1 MNLQTRCS
9 WARLGALLL
18 FCLFFVPKAHA
29 QSFGDLP
36 PMQWYSANDPV
47 SLGQGVEISTA
58 GIGTRNSYITID
70 DSLIDK
76 QQPITRFESYDF
88 ARSEEIVKNLK
99 INAWATVKTLTFR
112 GSLDFN
118 YNKFTSSNIDERKW
132 EVDAVR
138 LQTWSL
144 KKLGDIPAPTGAAAA
159 TFRSRF
165 GNYYAAAV
173 TYRRRLRVRFT
184 SQVSKQVSEQDIRLA
199 IGLST
204 KVFSASADVSD
215 LQFSLTK
222 LGSVSVEIE
231 IDGINGSEVIKV
243 GGIGDLAALRDHV
256 SDLLSHFDEVAPS
269 ERPGV
274 IDAVKLRDYSTLF
287 AITFDPFKTPKE
299 DSLALAIADYIRLE
313 TLRDRLQTLRTRNY
327 NVRLKN
333 YLLSKTQEV
342 ETKRQVLVKYMQRLI
357 QNQDDR
363 EIPRPTTDVAFDDP
377 EIVRWRIVR
386 WFIPTPDV
394 TFLNVDFEVYGE
406 SDVHIECTNTEFPL
420 GGYPDPSTKKVDPIT
435 GILKWTARMQIH
447 YNPGVAGT
455 KTDIEFILSTK
466 ERPKE
471 GDQLVPY
478 LLATD
483 PTKVR
488 QIKIVLPFAFYG

>member
-184 SQVSKQVSEQDIRLA
+184 SQVSKQVSEQDIRLVIA
-199 IGLST
+199 LST

-215 LQFSLTK
+215 LQYSLTK

-231 IDGINGSEVIKV
+231 IDGIPGSEVLAV
-243 GGIGDLAALRDHV
+243 GGIGDLETLRNRV
-256 SDLLSHFDEVAPS
+256 SDLLSHFDEVAPG

-299 DSLALAIADYIRLE
+299 DSLALSIADYIRLE

-357 QNQDDR
+357 QNQDER
-363 EIPRPTTDVAFDDP
+363 EIPRPTTDVAFEDP
-377 EIVRWRIVR
+377 EVIRWRLVRWYL
-386 WFIPTPDV
+386 TPGNA
-394 TFLNVDFEVYGE
+394 TLATEFEVSGE
-406 SDVHIECTNTEFPL
+406 YDVQIKCTNAYLPQ
-420 GGYPDPSTKKVDPIT
+420 GGYPDPASKKIDPIT
-435 GILKWTARMQIH
+435 GITKWRYTLQANYRD
-447 YNPGVAGT
+447 AGGLGDV
-455 KTDIEFILSTK
+455 KPDMEFILKTQ
-466 ERPKE
+466 E
-471 GDQLVPY
+471 GAQY

-488 QIKIVLPFAFYG
+488 QLRIILPFAFYG